1 LSLVLPARSASRSH
15 ALLNPSAFKL
25 GDRRQDVQLERAG
38 WRRRVDAFGQADE
51 RDAERAQLV
60 EHRDEVA
67 EIATKSVQAPDDQN
81 IEPPPPRVSH
91 HRVECW
97 PALLRA

>member
-51 RDAERAQLV
+51 RYAETLQLV
-60 EHRDEVA
+60 DQRDQMLE
-67 EIATKSVQAPDDQN
+67 
-81 IEPPPPRVSH
+81 
-91 HRVECW
+91 
-97 PALLRA
+97 